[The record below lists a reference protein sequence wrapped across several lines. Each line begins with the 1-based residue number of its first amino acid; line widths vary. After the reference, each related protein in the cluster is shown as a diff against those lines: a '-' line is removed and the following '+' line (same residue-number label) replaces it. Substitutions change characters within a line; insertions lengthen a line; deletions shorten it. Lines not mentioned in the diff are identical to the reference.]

1 MKRVSILLL
10 LIVYGLSSFGIG
22 LKSFYCCGKLESV
35 SMDILHLSEKNASKG
50 DDDCCKTTYKYFK
63 VKDSH
68 VMASH
73 FSVAVRNSVTPSF
86 TSPNFQTESYASNKT
101 ATVPE
106 IHAPP
111 LISSAPIHILHCVFR
126 I

>member
-35 SMDILHLSEKNASKG
+35 SIDILHLSEKNAPKE

-73 FSVAVRNSVTPSF
+73 FSAAVRYSVTPSF
-86 TSPNFQTESYASNKT
+86 TSPIFQTESYASNHT
-101 ATVPE
+101 GTVIE
-106 IHAPP
+106 IYAPP
-111 LISSAPIHILHCVFR
+111 LNPSAPLHILHCVFR